1 MIKIKIRFNRRQ
13 SQFGPVCALR
23 YSLAAKLVN
32 QTNYQ
37 THTPSVHP
45 TFASPTLFEIK
56 LSCGKLVTSAF
67 QHMGI
72 ICGAR
77 KSFLEFSLRLRIPSE
92 PFDLQQ
98 ETSSAGS
105 IDAALFTCGNG
116 SYNLRKERLNRDYAL
131 FYLTNLLMNCNE
143 HP

>member
-1 MIKIKIRFNRRQ
+1 
-13 SQFGPVCALR
+13 LH

-56 LSCGKLVTSAF
+56 LSCGKLVTSSF

-77 KSFLEFSLRLRIPSE
+77 KSFVEFSLRLSISPKAV
-92 PFDLQQ
+92 DLQQ
-98 ETSSAGS
+98 EISGAQSM
-105 IDAALFTCGNG
+105 
-116 SYNLRKERLNRDYAL
+116 E
-131 FYLTNLLMNCNE
+131 
-143 HP
+143 

>member
-1 MIKIKIRFNRRQ
+1 
-13 SQFGPVCALR
+13 LR

-56 LSCGKLVTSAF
+56 LSCGKLVTSSF

-77 KSFLEFSLRLRIPSE
+77 KSFLEFSLRLSISPE
-92 PFDLQQ
+92 PIDLQQ
-98 ETSSAGS
+98 EIS
-105 IDAALFTCGNG
+105 DAQ
-116 SYNLRKERLNRDYAL
+116 SME
-131 FYLTNLLMNCNE
+131 
-143 HP
+143 